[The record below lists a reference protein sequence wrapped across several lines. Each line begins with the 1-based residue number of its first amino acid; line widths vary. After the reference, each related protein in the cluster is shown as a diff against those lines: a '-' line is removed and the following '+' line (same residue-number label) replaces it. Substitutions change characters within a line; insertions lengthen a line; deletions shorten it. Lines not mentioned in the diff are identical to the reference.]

1 MLDAM
6 GWMRGR
12 KFRGKNSGIG
22 GEERVELRRTSLERG
37 EQWRGVSGG
46 GRKQRLEGRGEQNLT
61 AVSNNKEVMSSLE
74 IST

>member
-1 MLDAM
+1 M
-6 GWMRGR
+6 
-12 KFRGKNSGIG
+12 
-22 GEERVELRRTSLERG
+22 ELRRTSLERG
-37 EQWRGVSGG
+37 EQWRGVGGG